1 MADELPQAFLLGVEL
16 LQTLLLAARLFQAF
30 LLVAG
35 RGDGEHAGGE
45 ERAGGDGNQI
55 QTGARRPA
63 ACRYLHFVQEP
74 LGFLY

>member
-45 ERAGGDGNQI
+45 E
-55 QTGARRPA
+55 
-63 ACRYLHFVQEP
+63 
-74 LGFLY
+74 